1 MTTKKLAVNKLL
13 VSGFAAVA
21 LSLGTGAFASV
32 SATNG
37 NGNGNGHGN
46 GNGNGNGTSQNSV
59 GGVKLGVQ
67 QRTNV
72 GTQHGV
78 AATNNGN
85 GNGHNNGGSGYGGTN
100 VDVDNN
106 VWVQIGNVVGGA
118 VNITINFVNNIFS

>member
-1 MTTKKLAVNKLL
+1 MTTKKFAVKKLL
-13 VSGFAAVA
+13 VSGFAVA
-21 LSLGTGAFASV
+21 TLSLSTGAFASV
-32 SATNG
+32 SATSDNG
-37 NGNGNGHGN
+37 HGNGHGN
-46 GNGNGNGTSQNSV
+46 GNSQNNGNNNGGGNSV
-59 GGVKLGVQ
+59 GGVRLGVE

-72 GTQHGV
+72 GTNHGV
-78 AATNNGN
+78 ATNN